1 MKKIIIYSI
10 LSFLFTQAIFAEE
23 NLKSLV
29 VYFSHTGTTQ
39 KMANYIAE
47 MTKADIFRLESAEP
61 YPAQYKSCTVVAREE
76 RDNKIYRKIKSSVN
90 LNGYETIFIGVPVWW
105 HTCPMI
111 VQGWILQ
118 NQKSFEGKTVIPFC
132 TYASTFRDETLSK
145 ITELTPKSIHKKGLG
160 LTNPTKQDVKIWLDS
175 IKK

>member
-10 LSFLFTQAIFAEE
+10 LSFLFTQAIFAKE

-61 YPAQYKSCTVVAREE
+61 YPAQYKSCTVVQKKNE
-76 RDNKIYRKIKSSVN
+76 IIK
-90 LNGYETIFIGVPVWW
+90 FIE
-105 HTCPMI
+105 
-111 VQGWILQ
+111 
-118 NQKSFEGKTVIPFC
+118 K
-132 TYASTFRDETLSK
+132 
-145 ITELTPKSIHKKGLG
+145 
-160 LTNPTKQDVKIWLDS
+160 
-175 IKK
+175 

>member
-1 MKKIIIYSI
+1 MPKIVIS
-10 LSFLFTQAIFAEE
+10 LNPAWTPTQNAQHFYKLYQKAKTAEIE
-23 NLKSLV
+23 VAKQL
-29 VYFSHTGTTQ
+29 
-39 KMANYIAE
+39 E

-61 YPAQYKSCTVVAREE
+61 YPAQYKSCTVVAKEE

-90 LNGYETIFIGVPVWW
+90 LDGYETIFIGVPVWW

>member
-10 LSFLFTQAIFAEE
+10 LSFLFTQAIFAKE

-61 YPAQYKSCTVVAREE
+61 S
-76 RDNKIYRKIKSSVN
+76 
-90 LNGYETIFIGVPVWW
+90 GTI
-105 HTCPMI
+105 
-111 VQGWILQ
+111 
-118 NQKSFEGKTVIPFC
+118 
-132 TYASTFRDETLSK
+132 
-145 ITELTPKSIHKKGLG
+145 
-160 LTNPTKQDVKIWLDS
+160 
-175 IKK
+175 